1 MLQASFSRTYRVQIQ
16 ISRPIHSYSDVAG
29 VAEYCQSLVI

>member
-1 MLQASFSRTYRVQIQ
+1 MLQASFSRTYQVQTQ
-16 ISRPIHSYSDVAG
+16 ISRPIHSSLDVAG